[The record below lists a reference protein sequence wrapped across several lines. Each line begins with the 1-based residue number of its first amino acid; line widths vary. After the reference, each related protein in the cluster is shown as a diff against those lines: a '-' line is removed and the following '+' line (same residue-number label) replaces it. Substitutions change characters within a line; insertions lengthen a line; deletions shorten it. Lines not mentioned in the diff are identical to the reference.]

1 MRIVLSILSATIL
14 LASCASSGAS
24 TTQVFAA
31 MSGLNAGATL
41 GGAIGGLTSRS
52 HRGYHMGTTIG
63 ALSGAAIGAV
73 ATMPRK
79 KRVETTETVES
90 YEAPKRKRGSFAPTA
105 TLSGMRRDVRVTN
118 VTFRDSSGDGVLQ
131 PGEAAIV
138 SYDII
143 NVTPRAISL
152 LVPRMELSAQTKRIH
167 ISPMQNIVD
176 VPSGEGVRYSATL
189 TADSRLKSGEAQLT
203 LYLSGDNGASFTEMN
218 TIQIRTK
225 K

>member
-1 MRIVLSILSATIL
+1 MRIVLSILSVAML
-14 LASCASSGAS
+14 LASCASGGS
-24 TTQVFAA
+24 TAQVFAA

-52 HRGYHMGTTIG
+52 PRGYHMGTTIG

-79 KRVETTETVES
+79 KRVEAAEVVGT
-90 YEAPKRKRGSFAPTA
+90 YEAPKRKRGSFSPSA

-131 PGEAAIV
+131 PGETATV

-143 NVTPRAISL
+143 NVTPYAINL
-152 LVPRMELSAQTKRIH
+152 LVPRMELSAQKKRIH
-167 ISPMQNIVD
+167 ISPMQNIMD
-176 VPSGEGVRYSATL
+176 VPSGEGVRYSVTL

-203 LYLSGDNGASFTEMN
+203 LYLSGDEGASFTEMN
-218 TIQIRTK
+218 AIQIRTK
-225 K
+225 R

>member
-1 MRIVLSILSATIL
+1 MRIVLLILSVAML
-14 LASCASSGAS
+14 LASCASGGS
-24 TTQVFAA
+24 TAQVFAA

-52 HRGYHMGTTIG
+52 PRGYHMGTTIG

-79 KRVETTETVES
+79 KRVETAESAET
-90 YEAPKRKRGSFAPTA
+90 YEAPKRKRGSFAPSA

-131 PGEAAIV
+131 PGETATV

-143 NVTPRAISL
+143 NVTPYAINL
-152 LVPRMELSAQTKRIH
+152 LVPRMELSAQKKRIH
-167 ISPMQNIVD
+167 ISPMQNIMD
-176 VPSGEGVRYSATL
+176 VPSGEGVRYSVTL

-203 LYLSGDNGASFTEMN
+203 LYLSGDEGASFTEMN

>member
-1 MRIVLSILSATIL
+1 MRIVLSILSVAML
-14 LASCASSGAS
+14 LASCASGGS

-52 HRGYHMGTTIG
+52 PRGYHMGTTIG

-79 KRVETTETVES
+79 KRVETAES
-90 YEAPKRKRGSFAPTA
+90 AEAYEAPKRKRGGFSSSA

-131 PGEAAIV
+131 PGETATV

-143 NVTPRAISL
+143 NVTPYAINL
-152 LVPRMELSAQTKRIH
+152 LVPRMELSAQKKHIH
-167 ISPMQNIVD
+167 ISPMQNIMD
-176 VPSGEGVRYSATL
+176 VPSGEGVRYSVTL
-189 TADSRLKSGEAQLT
+189 TAGSRLKSGEAQLT
-203 LYLSGDNGASFTEMN
+203 LYLSGDEGASFTEMN

>member
-1 MRIVLSILSATIL
+1 MRIVLSILSVVMV
-14 LASCASSGAS
+14 LASCASGGS

-52 HRGYHMGTTIG
+52 PRGYHMGTTIG

-79 KRVETTETVES
+79 KRVETAESAET
-90 YEAPKRKRGSFAPTA
+90 YEAPKRKRGSFAPSA

-118 VTFRDSSGDGVLQ
+118 VTFRDSSDDGVLQ
-131 PGEAAIV
+131 PGETATV

-143 NVTPRAISL
+143 NVTPYAINL
-152 LVPRMELSAQTKRIH
+152 LVPRMELSAQKKRIH
-167 ISPMQNIVD
+167 ISPMQNIMD
-176 VPSGEGVRYSATL
+176 VPSGEGVRYSVTL

-203 LYLSGDNGASFTEMN
+203 LYLSGDEGASFTEMN

>member
-1 MRIVLSILSATIL
+1 MRIVLSILSVAML
-14 LASCASSGAS
+14 LASCASGGS

-52 HRGYHMGTTIG
+52 PRGYHMGTTIG

-79 KRVETTETVES
+79 KRVETAES
-90 YEAPKRKRGSFAPTA
+90 AEAYEAPKRKRGSFSPSA

-131 PGEAAIV
+131 PGETATV

-143 NVTPRAISL
+143 NVTPYAINL
-152 LVPRMELSAQTKRIH
+152 LVPRMELSAQKKRIH
-167 ISPMQNIVD
+167 ISPMQNIMD
-176 VPSGEGVRYSATL
+176 VPSGEGVRYSVTL
-189 TADSRLKSGEAQLT
+189 TADSRLKSGEAQLI
-203 LYLSGDNGASFTEMN
+203 LYLSGDEGASFTEMN
-218 TIQIRTK
+218 AIQIRTK

>member
-1 MRIVLSILSATIL
+1 MRIVLLILSVAML
-14 LASCASSGAS
+14 LASCASGGS
-24 TTQVFAA
+24 TAQVFAA

-52 HRGYHMGTTIG
+52 PRGYHMGTTIG

-79 KRVETTETVES
+79 KRVETAESAET
-90 YEAPKRKRGSFAPTA
+90 YEAPKRKRGRFSPSA

-131 PGEAAIV
+131 PGETATV

-143 NVTPRAISL
+143 NVTPYAINL
-152 LVPRMELSAQTKRIH
+152 LVPRMELSAQKKRIH
-167 ISPMQNIVD
+167 ISPMQNIMD
-176 VPSGEGVRYSATL
+176 VPSGEGVRYSVTL

-203 LYLSGDNGASFTEMN
+203 LALSGDEGASFTEMN
-218 TIQIRTK
+218 AIQIRTK
-225 K
+225 R

>member
-1 MRIVLSILSATIL
+1 ML
-14 LASCASSGAS
+14 LASCASGGS
-24 TTQVFAA
+24 TAQVFAA

-52 HRGYHMGTTIG
+52 PRGYHMGTTIG

-79 KRVETTETVES
+79 KRVETAESAET
-90 YEAPKRKRGSFAPTA
+90 YEAPKRKRGSFAPSA

-131 PGEAAIV
+131 PGETATV

-143 NVTPRAISL
+143 NVTPYAINL
-152 LVPRMELSAQTKRIH
+152 LVPRMELSAQKKRIH
-167 ISPMQNIVD
+167 ISPMQNIMD
-176 VPSGEGVRYSATL
+176 VPSGEGVRYSVTL

-203 LYLSGDNGASFTEMN
+203 LYLSGDEGASFTEMN
-218 TIQIRTK
+218 AIQIRTK
-225 K
+225 R

>member
-1 MRIVLSILSATIL
+1 MRIVLLILSVAML
-14 LASCASSGAS
+14 LASCASGGS
-24 TTQVFAA
+24 TAQVFAA

-52 HRGYHMGTTIG
+52 PRGYHMGTTIG

-79 KRVETTETVES
+79 KRVETAESAET
-90 YEAPKRKRGSFAPTA
+90 YEAPKRKRGSFAPSA

-131 PGEAAIV
+131 PGETATV

-143 NVTPRAISL
+143 NVTPYAINL
-152 LVPRMELSAQTKRIH
+152 LVPRMELSAQKKRIH
-167 ISPMQNIVD
+167 ISPMQNIMD
-176 VPSGEGVRYSATL
+176 VPSGEGVRYSVTL

-203 LYLSGDNGASFTEMN
+203 LYLSGDEGASFTEMN
-218 TIQIRTK
+218 AIQIRTK
-225 K
+225 R

>member
-1 MRIVLSILSATIL
+1 MRIIISILSATIL
-14 LASCASSGAS
+14 FASCASGGNS
-24 TTQVFAA
+24 TQVFAA

-52 HRGYHMGTTIG
+52 PRGYHMGTTIG
-63 ALSGAAIGAV
+63 AISGAAIGAM

-79 KRVETTETVES
+79 KRSETVET
-90 YEAPKRKRGSFAPTA
+90 YEAPQRKRGPFSQSA
-105 TLSGMRRDVRVTN
+105 TLSGMRRDIRVTN

-131 PGEAAIV
+131 PGETAII

-143 NVTPRAISL
+143 NVTPRAINL
-152 LVPRMELSAQTKRIH
+152 LVPRMELSSRAKRIH

-176 VPSGEGVRYSATL
+176 VPSGEGVRYSVTL
-189 TADSRLKSGEAQLT
+189 TADSRLKSGSTDLT
-203 LYLSGDNGASFTEMN
+203 LYLSSDEGASFTAMN

-225 K
+225 R

>member
-1 MRIVLSILSATIL
+1 MRIVLSILSVAML
-14 LASCASSGAS
+14 LASCASGGS
-24 TTQVFAA
+24 TAQVFAA

-52 HRGYHMGTTIG
+52 PRGYHMGTTIG

-79 KRVETTETVES
+79 KRVESAESAET
-90 YEAPKRKRGSFAPTA
+90 YEAPKRKRGSFSPSA

-131 PGEAAIV
+131 PGETATV

-143 NVTPRAISL
+143 NVTPRAINL
-152 LVPRMELSAQTKRIH
+152 LVPRMELSAQKKRIH
-167 ISPMQNIVD
+167 ISPMQNIMD
-176 VPSGEGVRYSATL
+176 VPSGEGVRYSVTL

-203 LYLSGDNGASFTEMN
+203 LYLSGDEGASFTEMN
-218 TIQIRTK
+218 AIQIRTK
-225 K
+225 R

>member
-1 MRIVLSILSATIL
+1 MRIVLSILSVAML
-14 LASCASSGAS
+14 LTSCASGGS

-52 HRGYHMGTTIG
+52 PRGYHMGTTIG
-63 ALSGAAIGAV
+63 ALSGAALGAV

-79 KRVETTETVES
+79 KRVETAESAET
-90 YEAPKRKRGSFAPTA
+90 YEAPKRKRGSFAPSA

-131 PGEAAIV
+131 PGETATV

-143 NVTPRAISL
+143 NVTPYAINL
-152 LVPRMELSAQTKRIH
+152 LVPRMELSAQKKRIH
-167 ISPMQNIVD
+167 ISPMQNIMD
-176 VPSGEGVRYSATL
+176 VPSGEGVRYSVTL

-203 LYLSGDNGASFTEMN
+203 LYLSGDEGASFTEMN
-218 TIQIRTK
+218 AIQIRTK
-225 K
+225 R

>member
-1 MRIVLSILSATIL
+1 MRIVLSVLSVAML
-14 LASCASSGAS
+14 LASCASGGS

-52 HRGYHMGTTIG
+52 PRGYHMGTTIG

-79 KRVETTETVES
+79 KRVETAEPAEA
-90 YEAPKRKRGSFAPTA
+90 YEAPKRKRGSFSPSA

-131 PGEAAIV
+131 PGETATV

-143 NVTPRAISL
+143 NVTPYAINL
-152 LVPRMELSAQTKRIH
+152 LVPRMELSAQKKRIH
-167 ISPMQNIVD
+167 ISPMQNIMD
-176 VPSGEGVRYSATL
+176 VPSGEGVRYSVTL

-203 LYLSGDNGASFTEMN
+203 LYLSGDEGASFTEMN